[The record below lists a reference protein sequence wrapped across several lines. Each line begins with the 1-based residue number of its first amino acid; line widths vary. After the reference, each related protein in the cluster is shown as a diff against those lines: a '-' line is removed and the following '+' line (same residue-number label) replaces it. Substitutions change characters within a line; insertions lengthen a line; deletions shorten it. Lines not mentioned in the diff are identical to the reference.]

1 MTEAAEHAALETAL
15 GRIEKLRDRFALLGS
30 VLAVAC
36 VLAAI
41 WVRAPTLE
49 IELPLGAEAKASF
62 NVGYVLAIGIPAI
75 TIVYAWI
82 SGTLVSM
89 RRYQL
94 EVIAHLRCSGRRDG
108 DLLLERM
115 AGSLRAPAGGW
126 KIDRAAAWTT
136 IGARVLILFIVPSAA
151 CLWIAVAYFL
161 GLEIYPEHKLTP
173 CWAIKATTSRGVAP
187 ECRRDVTVS
196 EHLLGLTLSQKLFG
210 TPGPHKDDRYAIANG
225 DFEQACDEIW
235 AREGEL
241 ERARKTGGQ
250 PTNGFQIAPPGAP
263 KKCVLDEFPRV
274 ILPANSALNLVCL
287 VITAL
292 LGIFGFRAHATLP
305 QYLSPQD
312 HRAGK

>member
-1 MTEAAEHAALETAL
+1 MTEAAEHAGLETAL
-15 GRIEKLRDRFALLGS
+15 EKFEKLRDRFALLGS

-75 TIVYAWI
+75 TVAYAWI

-94 EVIAHLRCSGRRDG
+94 EVIAHLRRNERRDG
-108 DLLLERM
+108 ELLLERM
-115 AGSLRAPAGGW
+115 AGSLRAPADGW
-126 KIDRAAAWTT
+126 KIDRAAAWAT
-136 IGARVLILFIVPSAA
+136 IGARVLILFIIPSAA
-151 CLWIAVAYFL
+151 CLWIAVTYFL

-173 CWAIKATTSRGVAP
+173 CWAITASTSRGVAP
-187 ECRRDVTVS
+187 ECRRDVTVG

-235 AREGEL
+235 GGEHEFERE
-241 ERARKTGGQ
+241 RKANGQ
-250 PTNGFQIAPPGAP
+250 ATNGLQIASAGAP
-263 KKCVLDEFPRV
+263 KTCVLDEFPRV
-274 ILPANSALNLVCL
+274 ILPANSVLNLVCL
-287 VITAL
+287 VITVL
-292 LGIFGFRAHATLP
+292 LGIFGFRVHATLP
-305 QYLSPQD
+305 ISQSARPPN
-312 HRAGK
+312 R